1 MTDGAHQAILLKAV
15 IMPTLCDGLMKV
27 GHRPDLACGAVLA

>member
-15 IMPTLCDGLMKV
+15 IMPTLCDSLMKV
-27 GHRPDLACGAVLA
+27 GHRLDLVCEAVLA